1 MLPLHRAAGGN
12 SGILEPAGGR
22 ELCVLPQT
30 FCRLR
35 NELVKPNSCDS
46 HLSGQGEGGARG
58 CGEGN
63 TRGEQGFPASG
74 DKRLVL
80 GQRMGQPLDRP

>member
-46 HLSGQGEGGARG
+46 HLSGQGEGGA
-58 CGEGN
+58 
-63 TRGEQGFPASG
+63 
-74 DKRLVL
+74 
-80 GQRMGQPLDRP
+80 